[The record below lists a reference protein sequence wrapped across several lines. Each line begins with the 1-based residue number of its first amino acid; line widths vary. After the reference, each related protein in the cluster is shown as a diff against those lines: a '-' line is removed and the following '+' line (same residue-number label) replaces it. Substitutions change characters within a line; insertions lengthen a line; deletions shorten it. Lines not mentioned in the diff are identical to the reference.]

1 MAQRI
6 AVTGANSAL
15 GRVLLQRAVARAD
28 VEIVALVRSERA
40 EAELPALSRDRL
52 RTARVDFRDAA
63 GLRKACA
70 GAVGLIHLAGI
81 LIESRKTSYGEAN
94 VETTRAAIAAARE
107 SNVPKLVLVSAIGAD
122 ARSANPYWR
131 SKGEAE
137 SLVRESGI
145 DYTIVRCPLLLG
157 CDGAGDRALA
167 REVAAKI
174 VPLPGGGA
182 NLEQPLDARD
192 LSDGLLNAA
201 LSRDCARSLV
211 LDAVGPESLP
221 LRELVKRGARL
232 RKTYP
237 IILPVPIELLR
248 AVLALR
254 TRLFGPG
261 FSPEVIEVMLADT
274 KLDPV
279 PAATALGIALRPL
292 DETLAQSLA
301 LASAA

>member
-1 MAQRI
+1 MARRI

-28 VEIVALVRSERA
+28 VEVVAIVRSERA
-40 EAELPALSRDRL
+40 EAELPALPRDRL

-63 GLRKACA
+63 GLREACA
-70 GAVGLIHLAGI
+70 GALGLIHLAGI
-81 LIESRKTSYGEAN
+81 LIESRNTSYVEAN
-94 VETTRAAIAAARE
+94 VETARAAIAAARG
-107 SNVPKLVLVSAIGAD
+107 SSVPKLVLVSAIGAD
-122 ARSANPYWR
+122 PRSANPYWR

-137 SLVRESGI
+137 ALVRESGS
-145 DYTIVRCPLLLG
+145 DYTIVRCPLLLA

-167 REVAAKI
+167 REVAGKI

-201 LSRDCARSLV
+201 LSRDCARGLV

-232 RKTYP
+232 RGTHP
-237 IILPVPIELLR
+237 IILSVPTALLR
-248 AVLALR
+248 AILALR
-254 TRLFGPG
+254 TRLLGPG

-279 PAATALGIALRPL
+279 PAAKALGIALRPL